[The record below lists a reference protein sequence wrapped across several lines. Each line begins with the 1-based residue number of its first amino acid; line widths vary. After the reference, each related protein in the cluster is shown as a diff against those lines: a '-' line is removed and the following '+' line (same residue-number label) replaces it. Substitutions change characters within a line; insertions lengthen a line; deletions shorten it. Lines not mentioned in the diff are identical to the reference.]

1 MVSLIVVKYVYNIE
15 SDNMNRKT
23 KIIVSITGI
32 TLVGLMLLGLT
43 YGYFITKINGNT
55 NAKSISVSSA
65 KKVVEYTDLSEE
77 ISGKIIEP
85 GYETI
90 KVFTAKNIG
99 DTSATYHIYLDNV
112 VNDFIRIQDITY
124 TLYRKA
130 GNNTIDTSNLS
141 DSDIVATGILPR
153 DSNYILLN
161 QTIETPNDYYTYALK
176 INYINSEENQDED
189 QGHTFSFKVQ
199 LLGDIVNNFAE
210 DTLAYNILDNSMKK
224 TNGTEFVMTPK
235 TKVAEEVSSYKYYTD
250 RVDEASTESNMTVST
265 TYQGYYWTYGTG
277 YTINEST
284 GKFTLTGVSTCKYND
299 GTCNSTLVGKYLV
312 SAYASGNS
320 SSTDTQKTIT
330 NLSNIYKVTVAP
342 SSSSSNITMKYK
354 KIFPVTNS
362 LEKELSVAMDDYGVS
377 YYYRGGVEDNYVDFA
392 GMCWRIVRVLGGGH
406 VKLVLEDQDSECKNS
421 DGNWDIPTTTGG
433 TIKNGNFGYTRHAAK
448 TLTASD
454 GTTNSYLM
462 YIRNYLNGGVNNDK
476 SMATAF
482 KNFQTLLGNRLS
494 LSDQLRIGY
503 WCLNDKVYYNDNV
516 NFNSL
521 NAQQVLDKKIKGND
535 VYYDSYIRLYKS
547 NIKNPVL
554 KCNGTFID
562 KFGDNTNIFV
572 GTLTADEIVYA
583 GSTTRLTNSSNY
595 LVNNYSKNNSLSF
608 WSLSPS
614 SFVYTSGLEE
624 GYFDAVY
631 RLNYNGIV
639 IGDIV
644 SSTIKFRPAIVL
656 DYKNK
661 FEGGNGTKAN
671 AYKIQYGE

>member
-1 MVSLIVVKYVYNIE
+1 MVSLIVVKYVYNTE

-112 VNDFIRIQDITY
+112 VNEFIRIQDITY
-124 TLYRKA
+124 TLYRKV

-141 DSDIVATGILPR
+141 DSDIVASGILPKV
-153 DSNYILLN
+153 SNYILLN

-199 LLGDIVNNFAE
+199 LHGDIVNNFA
-210 DTLAYNILDNSMKK
+210 DGTLAYNILDNSMKK
-224 TNGTEFVMTPK
+224 ANGTEFVMTPK

-312 SAYASGNS
+312 STSASGNS

-354 KIFPVTNS
+354 KISPVTNS
-362 LEKELSVAMDDYGVS
+362 LEKELSVAMDDYGTS
-377 YYYRGGVEDNYVDFA
+377 YYYRGNVIDNYVNFA
-392 GMCWRIVRVLGGGH
+392 GMCWRAVRIAGDGSI
-406 VKLVLEDQDSECKNS
+406 KLILEDQDSTCATS
-421 DGNWDIPTTTGG
+421 DGNWNIGS
-433 TIKNGNFGYTRHAAK
+433 GNFGYTQYAAN

-454 GTTNSYLM
+454 GTQNSSARYLM
-462 YIRNYLNGGVNNDK
+462 NYLNGGTNNDK

-482 KNFQTLLGNRLS
+482 KNFQTGPLANYLDKLKVG
-494 LSDQLRIGY
+494 D
-503 WCLNDKVYYNDNV
+503 WCLNDKAYATSSDNITTLT
-516 NFNSL
+516 SKEI
-521 NAQQVLDKKIKGND
+521 LDKQIKGTI
-535 VYYDSYIRLYKS
+535 VYYDSRVRLYGKAT
-547 NIKNPVL
+547 KEPTL
-554 KCNGTFID
+554 KCNGRVMT
-562 KFGDNTNIFV
+562 KFADENNTDMYV

-583 GSTTRLTNSSNY
+583 GGKVYTGNLDYYLINDYQKSNN
-595 LVNNYSKNNSLSF
+595 LIF
-608 WSLSPS
+608 WSLSPD
-614 SFVYTSGLEE
+614 SFNGVDDNA
-624 GYFDAVY
+624 FRV
-631 RLNYNGIV
+631 NGIGNLS
-639 IGDIV
+639 GDLV
-644 SSTIKFRPAIVL
+644 SNSRSFRPAVTLLSSVQIT
-656 DYKNK
+656 
-661 FEGGNGTKAN
+661 GGNGTKAN
-671 AYKIQYGE
+671 AYTIG